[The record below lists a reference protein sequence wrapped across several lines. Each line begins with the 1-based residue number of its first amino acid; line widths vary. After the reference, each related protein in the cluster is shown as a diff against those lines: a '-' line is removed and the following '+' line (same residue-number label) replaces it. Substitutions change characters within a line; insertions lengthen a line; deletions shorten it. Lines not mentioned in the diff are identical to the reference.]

1 MKIYET
7 SVRKPITTALI
18 FVAVVVLGLFSLN
31 KLPVDLLPDVETNVI
46 MVMTTYQGASAADVE
61 TNVSRPLENVL
72 NTVTYLKN
80 IWSSS
85 RENRSI
91 IFLEFEYGMDIDE
104 LTNDVRSK
112 LDLVKSFLPDGTQD
126 PVIFKFS
133 TDMIPVMMISATA
146 DQSLPALYKILE
158 ENVANPLARIPG
170 VGSVSIAGAP
180 QREIQVFVDPSK
192 LEAYNLTIEGIA
204 QKIRMENINTP
215 AGIMDIGNES
225 YALRVQGEF
234 ISPVEMNNLVVGSMA
249 NRNIYLSDVAIVKDT
264 LEERAQEVYT
274 NSVQGAT
281 IVVQKQSGSNTVKIA
296 DAVHKMLPDLQ
307 KNLPSDIH
315 LETIGDTSDNIK
327 NTISGLV
334 ETVMYAFVFV
344 MLVVLFFLGRWR
356 ATLII
361 IVTIPISLVAAF
373 IYLGF
378 TDSSLNIISL
388 SSLSVAIGMV
398 VDDAIVVLENI
409 TTHIERGSR
418 PKSAAIYGTS
428 EVSVSVIASTLTLI
442 AVFFP
447 LTMVK
452 GMTGV
457 MFEQLGWMVTIIMTV
472 SMAASLTLTPM
483 MSSLMLRPD
492 RKRNKFSKWLFR
504 PIEKFL
510 DWLDNVYAATIN
522 WTVRHRTITTVSL
535 FIFFILTL
543 VPVFMPESPI
553 GTEFMPAQD
562 NSRISAT
569 VELPIGTR
577 VEITRATA
585 EDLYALWREKYPEMA
600 MINFSLGQ
608 ASSKNVF
615 GSMQN
620 NGPHIIS
627 FNIRLSDLKE
637 RERSLFEISDLMRKD
652 LENIPT
658 IRKSSVV
665 VGGGH
670 MMGGQSTIDLE
681 IYGYDFFETDKIAK
695 TMSEKMAE
703 IPGLVDIKISRED
716 YQPEFRVQ
724 FDREKLAING
734 LDIATASNFLR
745 NRVNGLVASL
755 FREDGEEYDI
765 RVAYAPEFRQSI
777 EAIENILIYNNQ
789 GQSVRIKDVGKV
801 VEEFSPPTIERRN
814 RQRLITVSST
824 ISGTTM
830 DKAVAAINKSVDELN
845 LPSNIYTQIGG
856 SYLDQ
861 QESFAD
867 LTTLLLLILLLVFI
881 VMASQFESL
890 TYPFIIM
897 FSVPFAVSGVIIA
910 LLITNTNFNMMSF
923 IGVIMLA
930 GIVVKNGIV
939 LVDYINLNRGRGMGI
954 IQAVIN
960 GGKSRLRPV
969 LMTTITTILGMTPL
983 AISTSEGS
991 EMWKPMAVTVIGGLT
1006 ISTIFTLVIVPT
1018 VYASFAKNG
1027 VKRQRRKLRKQL
1039 TTKNDKLEQRT
1050 KNKE

>member
-1 MKIYET
+1 MKIYES
-7 SVRKPITTALI
+7 SVRKPVTTALI
-18 FVAVVVLGLFSLN
+18 FVAVVVLGIFSLN

-61 TNVSRPLENVL
+61 TNITRPLENML
-72 NTVTYLKN
+72 NTVSNLKK
-80 IWSSS
+80 ISSSS

-91 IFLEFEYGMDIDE
+91 IYLEFDFGLDIDE

-112 LDLVKSFLPDGTQD
+112 LDMVKTYLPDDSLD
-126 PVIFKFS
+126 PIIFKFS

-146 DQSLPALYKILE
+146 NQSLPALYKILD

-170 VGSVSIAGAP
+170 VGSVSISGAP
-180 QREIQVFVDPSK
+180 AREIQIFVDPSK

-204 QKIRMENINTP
+204 QAIRMENINTP

-234 ISPVEMNNLVVGSMA
+234 ISPLEMNELVVGSMA
-249 NRNIYLSDVAIVKDT
+249 NMNIYLSDVAVVKDS
-264 LEERAQEVYT
+264 LEERSQEVFT
-274 NSVQGAT
+274 NAVQGAT

-296 DAVHKMLPDLQ
+296 EEVHKLLPDIQ

-315 LETIGDTSDNIK
+315 LEPITDTSDNIK

-334 ETVMYAFVFV
+334 ETVMYAFIFV

-356 ATLII
+356 ATFII
-361 IVTIPISLVAAF
+361 ILTIPISLVAAF
-373 IYLGF
+373 IYLKF
-378 TDSSLNIISL
+378 TGGSLNIISL

-409 TTHIERGSR
+409 TTHIEKGSR
-418 PKSAAIYGTS
+418 PKSAAIHATS
-428 EVSVSVIASTLTLI
+428 EVSISVIASTLTLL

-447 LTMVK
+447 LTMVG
-452 GMTGV
+452 GMAGV
-457 MFEQLGWMVTIIMTV
+457 MFEQLGWMVTIIMIV
-472 SMAASLTLTPM
+472 STAAALTLTPM
-483 MSSLMLRPD
+483 MSSQMLRLDP
-492 RKRNKFSKWLFR
+492 KRSKLNQLIFT
-504 PIEKFL
+504 PIEKAL
-510 DWLDNVYAATIN
+510 DWLDNVYEATIN
-522 WTVRHRTITTVSL
+522 WAVRHRKTTIISL
-535 FIFFILTL
+535 FVFFILTL
-543 VPVFMPESPI
+543 IPAGRI

-577 VEITRATA
+577 SEISKATA
-585 EDLYALWREKYPEMA
+585 EKVYALWKVKYPELE
-600 MINFSLGQ
+600 MINFNVGQ

-620 NGPHIIS
+620 NGPHIIN
-627 FNIRLSDLKE
+627 FNIRMEELKD
-637 RERSLFEISDLMRKD
+637 RKRSMFEIADSMRVD
-652 LENIPT
+652 LENIPE
-658 IRKSSVV
+658 IKKSTVV
-665 VGGGH
+665 SGGGMN
-670 MMGGQSTIDLE
+670 MMGGQSTLNLE
-681 IYGYDFFETDKIAK
+681 IYGYDFLVTDEIALALK
-695 TMSEKMAE
+695 NKMEE
-703 IPGLVDIKISRED
+703 IPGLVNIKISRED

-724 FDREKLAING
+724 FDREKLALNG
-734 LDIATASNFLR
+734 LNMATASNFLR

-789 GQSVRIKDVGKV
+789 GQAVRIKDVGKV
-801 VEEFSPPTIERRN
+801 VEEFSPPTIERKN

-824 ISGTTM
+824 VSGTTI
-830 DKAVAAINKSVDELN
+830 DKAVSAINQAVDDMH

-856 SYLDQ
+856 TYEDQ
-861 QESFAD
+861 QDAFAD
-867 LTTLLLLILLLVFI
+867 LGTLLMLILLLVFI

-910 LLITNTNFNMMSF
+910 FLITGSTLNMMSF
-923 IGVIMLA
+923 VGIIMLA

-954 IQAVIN
+954 IQAVVN

-983 AISTSEGS
+983 ALSASEGS
-991 EMWKPMAVTVIGGLT
+991 EMWKPMAITVIGGLT
-1006 ISTIFTLVIVPT
+1006 ISTIFTLIIVPT
-1018 VYASFAKNG
+1018 IYASFAGNG
-1027 VKRQRRKLRKQL
+1027 VKRQRRKGK
-1039 TTKNDKLEQRT
+1039 K
-1050 KNKE
+1050 

>member
-1 MKIYET
+1 
-7 SVRKPITTALI
+7 
-18 FVAVVVLGLFSLN
+18 
-31 KLPVDLLPDVETNVI
+31 

-1050 KNKE
+1050 KTKE